1 MFPATKQL
9 FRPLLLASLMLV
21 LGQAPA
27 FAQRRMM
34 PMLMMPQMMPNSM
47 TPSFTGLYGGSAT
60 PFATGS
66 GNFSTFPSSNPL
78 GAYGLGY
85 GGLGYGGYGLGYGTG
100 GYGAYGPG
108 YGMAQTG
115 GYGLPSSAAY
125 ADTPDY
131 YSRSSKDS
139 SSDLETALRDA
150 SSEADTLSNAE
161 KVANLRKRLDKYLY
175 LTSDGELKSR

>member
-1 MFPATKQL
+1 MFPATKHL

-34 PMLMMPQMMPNSM
+34 PMWMMPQMMPNSM

-85 GGLGYGGYGLGYGTG
+85 GGLGYGMG

-108 YGMAQTG
+108 YGMAQAG
-115 GYGLPSSAAY
+115 GYGLPASAAY
-125 ADTPDY
+125 AEPPDY
-131 YSRSSKDS
+131 STRSSNDS

-150 SSEADTLSNAE
+150 SSKPNKLSNAE
-161 KVANLRKRLDKYLY
+161 KVANLRKRLDRYLY
-175 LTSDGELKSR
+175 LTNDGESKNR

>member
-1 MFPATKQL
+1 MFPATKHL

-34 PMLMMPQMMPNSM
+34 PMWMTPQMMPTSM
-47 TPSFTGLYGGSAT
+47 SAMPSFGGLYGNGAMTFSA
-60 PFATGS
+60 GN
-66 GNFSTFPSSNPL
+66 GNFSTFPSGNPL
-78 GAYGLGY
+78 SAYGLGY
-85 GGLGYGGYGLGYGTG
+85 GGLGYGGYGGYGQ
-100 GYGAYGPG
+100 G

-115 GYGLPSSAAY
+115 SYGIPSSAAY
-125 ADTPDY
+125 ADPPGY
-131 YSRSSKDS
+131 YSRSSDS

-150 SSEADTLSNAE
+150 SSKSDKLSNTE

-175 LTSDGELKSR
+175 LTNEGELKNR